1 MKSQSSQYR
10 AQICSLPPKLA
21 FSPSSTTSS
30 NDADF
35 DNVEHQML
43 LWRNQL
49 REEELW
55 NDAQTNTLT
64 LLREIISFHS
74 HNEKDRESSSLAD
87 ELMQQFGRRIIVHPT
102 LTMNANNTENIKNEQ
117 HNDAWLTIYDIG
129 KIAQILQDHC
139 GEDGPT
145 KFVQNSNSIA
155 QHLRVKQVIV
165 PPNNMSW
172 HEVIIISSNDA
183 AYTILQIYDQETSKQ
198 HIRQYLNYRA
208 IRTMEQIK
216 YFTLPFQKRQL
227 LQLKEYHCKQQQLLT
242 ELERCYNDAF
252 EKLDDYC
259 INMLGVESDTLPLF
273 PERLTAAEV
282 DGGYDA
288 VAKGMDDYSDQ
299 VARHVR
305 TIMMDELE
313 KISIRFLAFVGD
325 NGKAISTA
333 IEYYLQFT
341 DFLSSVEWRDG
352 QEPANHAKH
361 EVMMSTLK
369 QFVISSSDSLTTE
382 FIHSPSARVM
392 LVSDLQQLNSFLIS
406 RKFELSSRVGTGRD
420 VMEAIDLAWTQHCI
434 TTASSSSFKPGCNL
448 VDITVK
454 DISQYSAAVQN
465 VLAQIVGDGMHA
477 KRLRLLAD
485 ALGCEKTEETFR
497 FKMLCRRAASLAYQM
512 SLYQSQREASALTM
526 KRCKSDVEMKD
537 EEIRLDTCR
546 LEVLTTSA
554 TK

>member
-10 AQICSLPPKLA
+10 TQICSLTPKLA
-21 FSPSSTTSS
+21 FLPSSTSSS

-74 HNEKDRESSSLAD
+74 HNEKDRESSSLIAD

-102 LTMNANNTENIKNEQ
+102 STIMNVNNTENIKNEQ
-117 HNDAWLTIYDIG
+117 HNDAWLTIYDFE

-145 KFVQNSNSIA
+145 EFVQNSNSIA
-155 QHLRVKQVIV
+155 QHLRVKQVVV
-165 PPNNMSW
+165 PPSNMSW

-183 AYTILQIYDQETSKQ
+183 AYTILQIYDKETSKQ

-227 LQLKEYHCKQQQLLT
+227 LQLEEYHCKQQQLLT

-259 INMLGVESDTLPLF
+259 MNILGVESDTLPLF
-273 PERLTAAEV
+273 PEQLTAAEV

-305 TIMMDELE
+305 AIMMDELN
-313 KISIRFLAFVGD
+313 KNSIRLLAFLGD

-420 VMEAIDLAWTQHCI
+420 VMEAIDLAWTQH
-434 TTASSSSFKPGCNL
+434 SSKPGCNL
-448 VDITVK
+448 NDITVE

-497 FKMLCRRAASLAYQM
+497 FNLLCRRAASLAYQM

>member
-1 MKSQSSQYR
+1 
-10 AQICSLPPKLA
+10 
-21 FSPSSTTSS
+21 
-30 NDADF
+30 
-35 DNVEHQML
+35 ML

-74 HNEKDRESSSLAD
+74 HNEKDRESSSLIAD

-102 LTMNANNTENIKNEQ
+102 STIMNVNNTENIKNEQ

-145 KFVQNSNSIA
+145 EFVQNSNSIA

-172 HEVIIISSNDA
+172 HEVIIIPSNDA
-183 AYTILQIYDQETSKQ
+183 AYTILQIYDKETSKQ

-227 LQLKEYHCKQQQLLT
+227 LQLEEYHCKQQQLLT

-259 INMLGVESDTLPLF
+259 INILGVESDTLPLF

-313 KISIRFLAFVGD
+313 KISIRFLAFLGD

-333 IEYYLQFT
+333 IEYYLHFT

-420 VMEAIDLAWTQHCI
+420 VMEAIDLAWTQYCI
-434 TTASSSSFKPGCNL
+434 TTASFKPGCNL
-448 VDITVK
+448 VDITVE

-512 SLYQSQREASALTM
+512 SL
-526 KRCKSDVEMKD
+526 
-537 EEIRLDTCR
+537 
-546 LEVLTTSA
+546 
-554 TK
+554 

>member
-10 AQICSLPPKLA
+10 TQICSLPPKLA
-21 FSPSSTTSS
+21 FSPSSSN

-35 DNVEHQML
+35 DFEHQML
-43 LWRNQL
+43 LWRDQL

-74 HNEKDRESSSLAD
+74 HNEKDRESSSLIAD

-102 LTMNANNTENIKNEQ
+102 STMNVNNTENIKNEQ
-117 HNDAWLTIYDIG
+117 HYDTWLTIYDIE
-129 KIAQILQDHC
+129 KIAQILQDHY
-139 GEDGPT
+139 GEKDGPIE
-145 KFVQNSNSIA
+145 FVQNSNSIA
-155 QHLRVKQVIV
+155 QHIREKQVVV

-172 HEVIIISSNDA
+172 HEVIVIPSNDA
-183 AYTILQIYDQETSKQ
+183 AYTILQIYDKETSKQ

-208 IRTMEQIK
+208 IRTMEQVK

-227 LQLKEYHCKQQQLLT
+227 LQLKEYNCKQQKLLT

-252 EKLDDYC
+252 EKMDDYC
-259 INMLGVESDTLPLF
+259 MNILGVESDTLPLF
-273 PERLTAAEV
+273 PELLTAAGV

-288 VAKGMDDYSDQ
+288 VAKVMDDYSDQ

-305 TIMMDELE
+305 TIMMDELN
-313 KISIRFLAFVGD
+313 KISIRFLTFLGD

-341 DFLSSVEWRDG
+341 DFLSSAKWRDG
-352 QEPANHAKH
+352 QESTNHAKH

-369 QFVISSSDSLTTE
+369 QFVTSSSDALTTE
-382 FIHSPSARVM
+382 FTHSPSTRVM

-434 TTASSSSFKPGCNL
+434 TTASSKPSCNL
-448 VDITVK
+448 IDITVE

-485 ALGCEKTEETFR
+485 ALGCEKTEEAFR
-497 FKMLCRRAASLAYQM
+497 FNLLCRRAASLAYQM

-526 KRCKSDVEMKD
+526 KRCKSDFEMKD
-537 EEIRLDTCR
+537 EEIRLDMCR